1 MEQRILAIW
10 ATWSDKISYV
20 LWDIYPASRRALEN
34 VKKVVS
40 NLEKRGAKAIVA
52 YNEVTE
58 EAGRRHLDYIYDTEK
73 GPGEL
78 WKELWEE
85 L

>member
-10 ATWSDKISYV
+10 ATWKDDTSYM
-20 LWDIYPASRRALEN
+20 LWDIYPASRKALEN

-52 YNEVTE
+52 YDEVTE
-58 EAGRRHLDYIYDTEK
+58 EGGRRHLDYIYGLRGE
-73 GPGEL
+73 PGEL